1 MLTGK
6 RTLFGMLTTMKN
18 LLIGGLLL
26 ASMYSSPAASILA
39 GLKSGEIQ
47 DAKQVLVLLEK
58 QAAEQKSGQKEL
70 TEFLITAI
78 KEVYTADSQMK
89 EALNQKMVDIYE
101 AGKQDEAAKKWLEPN
116 ALGSTSPNQSERCR
130 KKSKELREKAEQR
143 VDEANDVLKEKLIAI
158 QEAEDY
164 LWDAGRRED
173 SAILKKVAQTMSKQ
187 LKTKGGGLLSFWG
200 ERERKKNPFAR
211 PEVKLMP
218 RNSEHQLKT
227 VSGEGA
233 FDLTRRL
240 RRKVD
245 DTIGKEMSVDA
256 KESLVE
262 EVKRI
267 CLFTLSDV
275 EKGGKDLK
283 KDAVFILLEEFETLA
298 VDGVQALKW
307 AKILEKSPS
316 SSYQKYGQMFTK
328 KLLSKLSM
336 DYHDTAQTTYRCWN
350 EAEEGKGE
358 AFWKFYLAYSGK
370 EKSMIR
376 LNCSRENAAY
386 WLNKARKA
394 GYKEAIHA
402 SLPSHSSGS
411 RGKRPLPDDSSWW

>member
-1 MLTGK
+1 M
-6 RTLFGMLTTMKN
+6 
-18 LLIGGLLL
+18 I
-26 ASMYSSPAASILA
+26 ASMNSIPATSILA

-78 KEVYTADSQMK
+78 RDAYTADYQLK
-89 EALNQKMVDIYE
+89 EAQKQKVADFLE
-101 AGKQDEAAKKWLEPN
+101 ARRQDEAAKKWLEPN
-116 ALGSTSPNQSERCR
+116 ALGGTSPNQSERCR
-130 KKSKELREKAEQR
+130 KKSKELRENAER
-143 VDEANDVLKEKLIAI
+143 DLDKANDVLKEKLVAI

-164 LWDAGRRED
+164 LWEADRRED
-173 SAILKKVAQTMSKQ
+173 SVILKQVAQTMSKQ
-187 LKTKGGGLLSFWG
+187 LKTKGGRLVSFWG
-200 ERERKKNPFAR
+200 ERERKKSPFAVQ
-211 PEVKLMP
+211 EDELSP

-233 FDLTRRL
+233 FELTRRL
-240 RRKVD
+240 KRKVD

-283 KDAVFILLEEFETLA
+283 KDAVFILLEEFEALA

-316 SSYQKYGQMFTK
+316 PSYQKYGQMFTK
-328 KLLSKLSM
+328 KLLNKLSM

-358 AFWKFYLAYSGK
+358 AFWKFYLAYCGK

-376 LNCSRENAAY
+376 LNCSRDNAAY

-394 GYKEAIHA
+394 GYKEAMQA
-402 SLPSHSSGS
+402 TLPSRSSGS
-411 RGKRPLPDDSSWW
+411 RGRRPLPDDSSWW